1 MAEQKCDFPPHGV
14 GPFQG
19 SFELWVVLGIVC
31 TVLVLSVC
39 WNILC
44 CISKHCTDRGKE
56 FLPRFRR
63 SLSLRLKD
71 MEDNP
76 IYGNI
81 SYSQTRVDVPV
92 ASSTTG
98 DHQKMKAAPQAAYKR
113 QDCYANLQLK
123 VPKMASGR
131 SSPQIQYSDVVSL
144 PRPLAQGAELTEEP
158 ATGADSASLH
168 SDLYA
173 SVESQRNKA
182 LANNEDY
189 ANHI

>member
-1 MAEQKCDFPPHGV
+1 MENNCNCTQKGL
-14 GPFQG
+14 GLLKG
-19 SFELWVVLGIVC
+19 SFELWLLLAIVC
-31 TVLVLSVC
+31 TALLLSVC

-44 CISKHCTDRGKE
+44 CISKYCTDSGKK

-81 SYSQTRVDVPV
+81 SYTQTRVDLPV
-92 ASSTTG
+92 ASSASS
-98 DHQKMKAAPQAAYKR
+98 DHQKMKGASQGPYKS
-113 QDCYANLQLK
+113 QDCYANLHLK
-123 VPKMASGR
+123 VPMPASGR
-131 SSPQIQYSDVVSL
+131 SSPQIQYSDVVTL
-144 PRPLAQGAELTEEP
+144 PRAQAGAALGEEP
-158 ATGADSASLH
+158 ATEEDSASLH